1 MKRYLIKI
9 ILLFV
14 LLASLAFPSN
24 VNELMQKGNEYYKNN
39 QFQLAIDEYNKLVNE
54 GYEGASLYYNLGNAH
69 YRLGKIGYAIMYY
82 EKALKFAPSDEDILH
97 NLAFARLNLK
107 DKVDT
112 LPSFFIFTLWEG
124 LIDTFSVTGW
134 TIISY
139 IIFLLFLV
147 GAVAYFFSR
156 NSTQQRISFFS
167 GAVLLFLLIISIV
180 LLNVKMNKEF
190 KIKDGVI
197 VSSVATAK
205 YGPDSTQKDVFLIHE
220 GLKVRFLD
228 RVDNWVKIKLD
239 DGKIGWI
246 PDHDLGE
253 I

>member
-1 MKRYLIKI
+1 MTSFAL
-9 ILLFV
+9 
-14 LLASLAFPSN
+14 PSN
-24 VNELMQKGNEYYKNN
+24 VTELMQNGNEYYKNN
-39 QFQLAIDEYNKLVNE
+39 QFQLAIDEYNKLVKE
-54 GYEGASLYYNLGNAH
+54 GYEGASLYYNLANAH

-82 EKALKFAPSDEDILH
+82 EKALKFAPSDEDIIH

-112 LPSFFIFTLWEG
+112 LPSFFIFNLWEG
-124 LIDTFSVTGW
+124 LIGAFSVTGW

-139 IIFLLFLV
+139 LFFLLFLI
-147 GAVAYFFSR
+147 AAIAYFFSR
-156 NSTQQRISFFS
+156 NSAQQRISFFS
-167 GAVLLFLLIISIV
+167 SAGLLFLLVISIV
-180 LLNVKMNKEF
+180 LLNVKMNKEY

-205 YGPDSTQKDVFLIHE
+205 YGPDTTQKDVFVIHE
-220 GLKVRFLD
+220 GLKVRLLD
-228 RVDNWVKIKLD
+228 RVDNWVKIRLD

-246 PDHDLGE
+246 PDQDLGE